1 MAWLVVTPP
10 AELWSR
16 LFDGDTT
23 CFPAAAGLDSC
34 KSRLILV
41 AAIVVGSG
49 DGSSPLLSTYRTDT
63 WLPCTSGTRLHLKNF
78 FFKSQNLKRQF
89 NLLETTDLRF
99 FCFVLGLNIVEFTG
113 AIWCEDFSLVLKA

>member
-10 AELWSR
+10 VELRSR

-34 KSRLILV
+34 KSRLILA

-63 WLPCTSGTRLHLKNF
+63 WLPCTSGTRLHLKKKKIF
-78 FFKSQNLKRQF
+78 QKLKSK
-89 NLLETTDLRF
+89 TTVQR
-99 FCFVLGLNIVEFTG
+99 
-113 AIWCEDFSLVLKA
+113 AEDHGP